1 MTLQQFLL
9 ILFARRK
16 IAIFAL
22 LATVVVTLVVSLILP
37 KSYTGTASVVVDVK
51 SPDPIAG
58 MVLQGMIAPGYM
70 ATQVDIINSDR
81 VAQRVVRLLK
91 LDQVPEIQEQ
101 WRDDTEGKGDIA
113 VWLGGLLQK
122 KLDVRPS
129 RESNVIN
136 IGFKGA
142 DPGFAAAVANAFAQ
156 AYIDTTIDLKVE
168 PAKQYSA
175 WFAEQSKQLRD
186 RLETAKSKLSE
197 YQQSKGIIATDER
210 LNYEN
215 QRLNE
220 LQSNL
225 VIAEAQRADAQSK
238 QRSGGGDT
246 LDDVMRNP
254 VILQLKSDIARLEA
268 KLQEMS
274 GNLGRNHPQYKRT
287 EAELASL
294 REQMQAEVRK
304 ISNSIS
310 TTSRVSK
317 EKQAELLAAIDAHK
331 KRILALKAERDE
343 ISVLQQDVELA
354 QRAYETINQ
363 RYNQS
368 TLESNST
375 QTNVSVLTPA
385 SPPLDP
391 SSPRILL
398 NLLLSI
404 FLGTLLGVG
413 AALMSELYDRRI
425 RSTEDLEQV
434 LGLPVLAVLATPKG
448 PGSGRA
454 RRMGRGGTPPT
465 AQAQPQM
472 AYKS

>member
-1 MTLQQFLL
+1 MNLQQFLL
-9 ILFARRK
+9 ILYARRK
-16 IAIFAL
+16 IAILTL
-22 LATVVVTLVVSLILP
+22 LGTVITTLVVSLIWP
-37 KSYTGTASVVVDVK
+37 NSYTGSTSVVIDVK

-81 VAQRVVRLLK
+81 VAQRVVKLLK

-101 WRDDTEGKGDIA
+101 WRDDTDGKGDIT
-113 VWLGGLLQK
+113 VWLAALLQK
-122 KLDVRPS
+122 KLDVKPS
-129 RESNVIN
+129 RESNVITIN
-136 IGFKGA
+136 FKGA

-175 WFAEQSKQLRD
+175 WFAQQSKLLRE
-186 RLETAKSKLSE
+186 RLEAAKAKLSE
-197 YQQSKGIIATDER
+197 YQQSKGIVATDDR
-210 LNYEN
+210 LNYET

-225 VIAEAQRADAQSK
+225 VIAETQRADSQSK
-238 QRSGGGDT
+238 QKSGGGDT
-246 LDDVMRNP
+246 VEDVMRSP

-274 GNLGRNHPQYKRT
+274 GNLGRNHPQYKRS

-294 REQMQAEVRK
+294 RQQMQGEIRK
-304 ISNSIS
+304 ITSSIS
-310 TTSRVSK
+310 TSGRVSK

-331 KRILALKAERDE
+331 KRILNLKSERDD
-343 ISVLQQDVELA
+343 ISVLQQDVDSA
-354 QRAYETINQ
+354 QRAYEAINL

-385 SPPLDP
+385 TPPIEA
-391 SSPRILL
+391 SSPKILL
-398 NLLLSI
+398 NTLLSI
-404 FLGTLLGVG
+404 FLGTLLSVG
-413 AALMSELYDRRI
+413 AALVLELLDRRV
-425 RSTEDLEQV
+425 RSAEDLEQT
-434 LGLPVLAVLATPKG
+434 LELPVLADLTPPEKPRKGLLA
-448 PGSGRA
+448 RFA
-454 RRMGRGGTPPT
+454 RRRLAHRGHAP
-465 AQAQPQM
+465 AA
-472 AYKS
+472 A